1 MGSIGIRHKFVKSL
15 PLLQGFTKP
24 GLTNSR
30 NKKSTPTQQAE
41 LLVGG
46 RLSILQ
52 VGNAGD
58 SPKGAQCLKDEHLLL
73 QILVE
78 EREEGA
84 LPEKGILWLED
95 PVILIGIDE

>member
-1 MGSIGIRHKFVKSL
+1 MSDHTFPL
-15 PLLQGFTKP
+15 PLVSYLLQPLIYPSYLKQ
-24 GLTNSR
+24 
-30 NKKSTPTQQAE
+30 KCPTSVYTE
-41 LLVGG
+41 VGHF
-46 RLSILQ
+46 
-52 VGNAGD
+52 VEGD
-58 SPKGAQCLKDEHLLL
+58 ACLRLL

>member
-1 MGSIGIRHKFVKSL
+1 MSDHTFPL
-15 PLLQGFTKP
+15 PLVYFLLQP
-24 GLTNSR
+24 LIY
-30 NKKSTPTQQAE
+30 PTYLKQKCPTSVYTE
-41 LLVGG
+41 V
-46 RLSILQ
+46 RHF
-52 VGNAGD
+52 VEGD
-58 SPKGAQCLKDEHLLL
+58 ACLRLL